1 MRLKLFNTKYEGG
14 GSRASVGRFA
24 PLYRLR
30 SHVVAGLR
38 LRVKQIPKGGGS
50 LASVNDRVFQILQN
64 VYSVHRFIILEHP
77 CKVL

>member
-1 MRLKLFNTKYEGG
+1 MGG
-14 GSRASVGRFA
+14 VRVACVWFA
-24 PLYRLR
+24 PLYGLR
-30 SHVVAGLR
+30 AHVVAGLR
-38 LRVKQIPKGGGS
+38 LRVKQVPKGGGS